1 MGAGL
6 FALAIFAGTV
16 HVGCRN
22 QSVKE
27 SKAHGEAASQ
37 RRQAVERAEAVRR
50 ASPEDLTGV
59 RFIAH
64 ELSHADPLVSGTA
77 VSKLMQ
83 APPAAVLAALASD
96 HRGESWSTPER
107 MLVSWLVSR
116 EPPEGLTD
124 GRWPVCEWSE
134 ITQAPGARSL
144 AAAACAERRARRGE
158 PVDSLFGDPHWVV
171 RCRVVTV
178 LADDARTKPGIRAAI
193 ARREALDPHP
203 TVRRAARQAL
213 ADFSGTA
220 DAQIHD
226 GSEPQQP

>member
-6 FALAIFAGTV
+6 LALALFASTV

-22 QSVKE
+22 HSLKE

-50 ASPEDLTGV
+50 ASLEDSAGV
-59 RFIAH
+59 RLIAH
-64 ELSHADPLVSGTA
+64 ELKHADPLISGTA

-83 APPAAVLAALASD
+83 ASPAAALRALASD
-96 HRGESWSTPER
+96 HRGEAWSTPER

-116 EPPEGLTD
+116 DGPEGPPG
-124 GRWPVCEWSE
+124 GRWPVCEWSDT
-134 ITQAPGARSL
+134 TQAPGARSL
-144 AAAACAERRARRGE
+144 AAAACAEQRARRRE
-158 PVDSLFGDPHWVV
+158 PVESLLSDPHWVV

-178 LADDARTKPGIRAAI
+178 LADDARTNPGIRGAI
-193 ARREALDPHP
+193 ERREANDPHP
-203 TVRRAARQAL
+203 TVRRAARHAL

-220 DAQIHD
+220 DAQIDD